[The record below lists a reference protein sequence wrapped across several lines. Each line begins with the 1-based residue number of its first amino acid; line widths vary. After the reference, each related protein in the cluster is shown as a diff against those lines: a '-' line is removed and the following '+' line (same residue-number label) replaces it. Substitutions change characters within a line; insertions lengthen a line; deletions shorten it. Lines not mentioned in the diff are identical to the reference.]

1 MCSFKQQN
9 YRHDKDTNIMKR
21 LPLDFGSIHFI
32 GIGGIGMSGLAEILN
47 NLGYHVHGSDMKD
60 GANVQR
66 LAKLGIET
74 AIGHDG
80 VHLKDA
86 QAVVVSSAIK
96 PDNPE
101 LIVAKEKNLII
112 LPRAQMLAEIM
123 RMKWAI
129 AISGTHGKTTTTSLV
144 GHVLEKMD
152 LDPTVINGGIINA
165 YGSNTRLGQGDW
177 LVAEAD
183 ESDQSF
189 RRLWPVIGVVLN
201 IDPEHME
208 NYGDFDAMKQAYREF
223 LSHIPFYGLGVLC
236 VDHPVV
242 KAMLPELGTLR
253 TLTYGFDDN
262 AQIRGSNI
270 VAKGAKTYFSAH
282 FPCGTQIDDICLPM
296 TGQHNV
302 QNALSALAI
311 LFDLSK
317 GDLDHAHIQHVFDG
331 FDGVKRRFT
340 TTGIVNDIQ
349 IIDDY
354 GHHPVEI
361 KAVLQAAT
369 STIKTRDNFTDA
381 KIHVVMQPHRYSR
394 LHDLF
399 DDFAACFDTA
409 DTVHILPVY
418 AAGEPPIIGAD
429 GQSLVNQI
437 TKITHIDAHYVTDI
451 VDLTTRL
458 YDTANAG
465 DMIIFLGAGDITTWA
480 NEMPKRLEDMFKI
493 PKTN

>member
-1 MCSFKQQN
+1 
-9 YRHDKDTNIMKR
+9 MKR

-66 LAKLGIET
+66 LAKMGIKT
-74 AIGHDG
+74 AIGHDAAN
-80 VHLKDA
+80 LQEA
-86 QAVVVSSAIK
+86 QAVVFSSAIK
-96 PDNPE
+96 DNNPE
-101 LIVAKEKNLII
+101 LVAAKEKNLII

-123 RMKWAI
+123 RMKWSI

-189 RRLWPVIGVVLN
+189 KRLWPVIGVVLN

-208 NYGDFDAMKQAYREF
+208 NYGDFDTMKKAYRTF

-236 VDHPVV
+236 ADHPVV
-242 KAMLPELGTLR
+242 KEMLSELGTLR
-253 TLTYGFDDN
+253 TLTYGFDES

-270 VAKGAKTYFSAH
+270 IPKGSKTYFSVD
-282 FPCGTQIDDICLPM
+282 FPDGTQIDNICLPM
-296 TGQHNV
+296 TGNHNV

-317 GDLDHAHIQHVFDG
+317 GGLDQAKIQNIFDG

-361 KAVLQAAT
+361 KAVLQAAK
-369 STIKTRDNFTDA
+369 STIETRDTYKDA

-394 LHDLF
+394 LNDLF
-399 DDFAACFDTA
+399 DDFAQCFDGA
-409 DTVHILPVY
+409 ESVCIIPVY
-418 AAGEPPIIGAD
+418 AAGETPID
-429 GQSLVNQI
+429 MVNSQ
-437 TKITHIDAHYVTDI
+437 TLAKAVPYNAHYIEDM
-451 VDLTTRL
+451 DSLTNHL
-458 YDTANAG
+458 NQSAKPG
-465 DMIIFLGAGDITTWA
+465 DMIVFLGAGDITTWA
-480 NEMPKRLEDMFKI
+480 NDMPSRLESFLNGK
-493 PKTN
+493 KSA